1 MRRKSEFGRSRSR
14 SHSFLCR
21 GGRIRTCD
29 PLLPKHRLWEDYLY
43 SIHRD
48 KEKEKDKEQE
58 VDKIKEQE
66 QDKDKNK
73 ERELE
78 QNYTKPWFDDD
89 SPPIEE
95 PIMSN
100 KNISTN
106 V

>member
-1 MRRKSEFGRSRSR
+1 M
-14 SHSFLCR
+14 
-21 GGRIRTCD
+21 
-29 PLLPKHRLWEDYLY
+29 
-43 SIHRD
+43 
-48 KEKEKDKEQE
+48 
-58 VDKIKEQE
+58 DKIKE